1 MRRLLEEPSY
11 GLALSDLTVLATE
24 LHENRRA
31 FPNEFAVPRRAR
43 AVIACPTSIALP
55 ARRAPPP
62 ATGPPDNQKACRDS
76 LFRTWKA
83 SRHRSPHAM
92 MKSKISAYVCSVRR
106 RQYNRSGG
114 RKRSQR
120 GAAPRSDLASCV
132 GRPRCVRGGGDH
144 FSPAYFAGNR
154 TTDRVAVRCAKQST
168 DRFSPRRQPFQSPD
182 CAKLSCVTDQGLLD
196 RIDRY
201 RPVVCRLQF
210 ARIDPPWVVSFSP
223 GCRTAFCA
231 GRVESREGS
240 ATETALE
247 TKANIAFG
255 VSGAASAGKRNTGCQ
270 K

>member
-43 AVIACPTSIALP
+43 VVIACPTSIALP
-55 ARRAPPP
+55 ARRAPPR

-83 SRHRSPHAM
+83 SCHRSPHAM

-154 TTDRVAVRCAKQST
+154 TPDRPAVRLARKSKSGFSARRQSLRSSDGTKFSGLTDRSVLHRV
-168 DRFSPRRQPFQSPD
+168 
-182 CAKLSCVTDQGLLD
+182 
-196 RIDRY
+196 DRY
-201 RPVVCRLQF
+201 RPVLC
-210 ARIDPPWVVSFSP
+210 
-223 GCRTAFCA
+223 
-231 GRVESREGS
+231 
-240 ATETALE
+240 
-247 TKANIAFG
+247 
-255 VSGAASAGKRNTGCQ
+255 
-270 K
+270 